1 MMKQDGMTLVEVL
14 VAVLILS
21 VGVLGLVSVAAAV
34 TLLIGQGQRYTTASA
49 LANQRIEMLR
59 SQDCANLAE
68 GSAVEGKYQVS
79 WTNTDLGNGS
89 RILVTVTSP
98 QRHTARNDSFTTTIS
113 CVQ

>member
-1 MMKQDGMTLVEVL
+1 MKKQDGMTLVEVL

-21 VGVLGLVSVAAAV
+21 VGLLGLVSVAAGV

-59 SQDCANLAE
+59 SQDCGNLAD
-68 GSAVEGKYQVS
+68 GSSVEGKYLVS
-79 WTNTDLGNGS
+79 WTNTNLGNGS
-89 RILVTVTSP
+89 RMLVTVTSP
-98 QRHTARNDSFTTTIS
+98 RPSKVRVDSFPTTIS